1 VTARPARLGLFGLLG
16 SGNSGND
23 ASMETVL
30 SYFREAHPQVRI
42 DAMSGGHPEVVKA
55 KWDLDAVRL
64 YWVTQFEDKPSR
76 VPQPVLKAVGKG
88 LDIARVANW
97 VRKHDAVIVPGA
109 GPLESTLP
117 QNAWGF
123 PFQLLVLSAS
133 GKLLGTKVAFVSVGA
148 EIIKPK
154 VTRWLS
160 DNTARLAY
168 YRSYRDQNSWDS
180 MRDRGH
186 DVSRDK
192 IFPDLVFGV
201 PTPPVQPGDPRVVG
215 LGVMNYRGG
224 NNDKDRADEIHADYL
239 AKVTEFATWLVDNGY
254 EIKIFGGDSK
264 YDWDIARKIMA
275 DVRAERPELPEHAFT
290 ADEVHSYAELME
302 LINGCGTIVATRYHN
317 VMCALKLCK
326 PTIGLGY
333 SRKFVSLLGQMG
345 LGDFNMYADRIEVD
359 KLTDMFRQLDKR
371 RDELTSAMKDRNAAN
386 AKSLSD
392 QFSLLSRVLLPPRG

>member
-1 VTARPARLGLFGLLG
+1 
-16 SGNSGND
+16 
-23 ASMETVL
+23 METVL
-30 SYFREAHPQVRI
+30 AYFREAHPDVAI
-42 DAMSGGHPEVVKA
+42 DAMSGGHPQTVKA
-55 KWDLDAVRL
+55 MWDLDAIRL
-64 YWVTQFEDKPSR
+64 YWVTQFEDRKSAI
-76 VPQPVLKAVGKG
+76 PQPVLKAVGKG

-160 DNTARLAY
+160 DTTARLAY

-186 DVSRDK
+186 DVSKDR

-201 PTPPVQPGDPRVVG
+201 PTPPLEPGDPKVVG
-215 LGVMNYRGG
+215 LGVMNYYGG
-224 NNDKDRADEIHADYL
+224 NNDKDRAEEIHADYL
-239 AKVTEFATWLVDNGY
+239 AKVTEFATWLVDNSY
-254 EIKIFGGDSK
+254 ELRVFGGDSK
-264 YDWDIARKIMA
+264 YDWDIARLVMA
-275 DVRAERPELPEHAFT
+275 NVRAARPELPAHALT
-290 ADEVHSYAELME
+290 ADEVSSYAELMQ
-302 LINGCGTIVATRYHN
+302 LMNGCGTIVATRYHN

-326 PTIGLGY
+326 PTISLGY
-333 SRKFVSLLGQMG
+333 SRKFVSLVGGMG
-345 LGDFNMYADRIEVD
+345 LGDFNMYADRLDVD
-359 KLTDMFRQLDKR
+359 GLTEMFRELDKR
-371 RDELTSAMKDRNAAN
+371 RDELTDFMVERNAAN
-386 AKSLSD
+386 HRALAE
-392 QFSLLSRVLLPPRG
+392 QFALLSSVLLPARRP